1 MFVLLLYRYT
11 PVIIILYYYNY
22 IGITVKAPCGEVT
35 SKARLLLS
43 SFDLP
48 ARASV
53 LNMKLFNGKFAC
65 AYCEDEGVPRASSHL
80 HRNWPY
86 EALSHQRT
94 HSSFISNALEAV
106 RNKDAVSM
114 CVYI

>member
-22 IGITVKAPCGEVT
+22 IGVTVKAPCGEVT

-65 AYCEDEGVPRASSHL
+65 AYCEDEGVPRASSHTCTGIG
-80 HRNWPY
+80 
-86 EALSHQRT
+86 RT
-94 HSSFISNALEAV
+94 RLCHIREHTVHL
-106 RNKDAVSM
+106 
-114 CVYI
+114 